1 LQGCQFL
8 RLKQCFPLRKR
19 WLKLLYH
26 ESSVCKRSHHPDL
39 AGPPETKAGKASA
52 WKELFITAIGLYPEN
67 VAREISE
74 PKGVPVYTLIYAAQ
88 GKGWLETG
96 KKRSRVHPSQYL
108 VIPKH
113 TRFRTWPDPEAPWRI
128 YTVQFSGKLAD
139 DIFTYL
145 GNGIKPRTIP
155 PLVGRNAQFDDILH
169 HLDLMNN
176 IENLL
181 YANFRFYSFLGTF
194 RLTVFNYMKK
204 GADNIIEQCI
214 QLMKQRL
221 DQQLTLAD
229 LSREMNLSASYLSAL
244 FKEKTRYSPIQL
256 FTSLRMQKAS
266 QLLKET
272 QLTIKEIAGEMGY
285 PDPYAFSRSFK
296 LVMGVSPKKFRDKL

>member
-1 LQGCQFL
+1 MDHLAANTSTTWILPGHL
-8 RLKQCFPLRKR
+8 KRRLEKHPL
-19 WLKLLYH
+19 
-26 ESSVCKRSHHPDL
+26 
-39 AGPPETKAGKASA
+39 GKN
-52 WKELFITAIGLYPEN
+52 LFITTMGLYPEN
-67 VAREISE
+67 TARELGEI
-74 PKGVPVYTLIYAAQ
+74 KGANVYTLLYAAH
-88 GKGWLETG
+88 GKGWLETAA
-96 KKRSRVHPSQYL
+96 KKIAVKTNQYL
-108 VIPKH
+108 IIPPE
-113 TRFRTWPDPEAPWRI
+113 TIFRAGPDAEAPWRM
-128 YTVQFSGKLAD
+128 YAVQFTGQLAD
-139 DIFTYL
+139 EIYRYL
-145 GNGIKPRTIP
+145 GTGLQPRTTP

-204 GADNIIEQCI
+204 GADNIIERCI

-221 DQQLTLAD
+221 DQHLTLAD
-229 LSREMNLSASYLSAL
+229 LSREMCMSASYLSAL

-272 QLTIKEIAGEMGY
+272 RFTVKEIAGEMGY
-285 PDPYAFSRSFK
+285 PDQYTFSRSFK
-296 LVMGVSPKKFRDKL
+296 LVMGVSPKTFRDKL